1 MYDIERL
8 NYTRLERGW
17 TVKEFARRC
26 NRNEATLRQI
36 FRKHSGRPETIQLMA
51 NVLGFELKDIVIRQ
65 DSNGGKKKKV
75 S

>member
-8 NYTRLERGW
+8 NYARLERGW

-36 FRKHSGRPETIQLMA
+36 FRKHRGRPETVMLMA
-51 NVLGFELKDIVIRQ
+51 NVLGIDLKDIVIRP
-65 DSNGGKKKKV
+65 NGDKKKRA